1 MVTTKPFRN
10 RTHGGKQLALA
21 LHAYAN
27 DPDVIVLALPR
38 GGVPVG
44 FALAQ
49 ALCLPLDILLVRKL
63 GMPGH
68 EEFAIGA
75 VASGGVRVLQRG
87 VMQHAGLTPAKL
99 EAMCEREMAE
109 IARRERRYRGAR
121 PLPQLAGRTVI
132 LVDDGLATGSTMRAA
147 IAVLQALEPAPSRI
161 VAAVPV
167 GAADTCAV
175 LAPEVHQLICLI
187 RPHPFRA
194 VSQWYRQFDQ
204 TSDDEVIDLLT
215 QHWREHDSEQMSAPA
230 HHSSINKINHG
241 GNDETSD
248 RPGPAIG

>member
-1 MVTTKPFRN
+1 M
-10 RTHGGKQLALA
+10 
-21 LHAYAN
+21 
-27 DPDVIVLALPR
+27 LALPR

-44 FALAQ
+44 FAVAQ
-49 ALCLPLDILLVRKL
+49 ALGLELDILLVRKL

-87 VMQHAGLTPAKL
+87 VLQHAGLTPARL
-99 EAMCEREMAE
+99 EQMCERELAE

-121 PLPQLAGRTVI
+121 PPPQQAGRTVI

-147 IAVLQALEPAPSRI
+147 IAVTQAQAPARI

-175 LAPEVHQLICLI
+175 LAPEVDQLICLI

-194 VSQWYRQFDQ
+194 VSQWYRHIDQ
-204 TSDDEVIDLLT
+204 TSDDEVIDLLA
-215 QHWREHDSEQMSAPA
+215 QSWRGRPDAPA
-230 HHSSINKINHG
+230 RHPSINKINHG

-248 RPGPAIG
+248 RPGPATG

>member
-1 MVTTKPFRN
+1 MATIKPFRN
-10 RTHGGKQLALA
+10 RAHAGKQLALA
-21 LHAYAN
+21 LQEYGIDAGA
-27 DPDVIVLALPR
+27 IVLALPR

-44 FALAQ
+44 FAVAQ
-49 ALCLPLDILLVRKL
+49 ALGLELDILLVRKL

-87 VMQHAGLTPAKL
+87 VLQHAGLTPARL
-99 EAMCEREMAE
+99 EQMCERELAE

-121 PLPQLAGRTVI
+121 PPPQLAGRTVI

-147 IAVLQALEPAPSRI
+147 IAATQAQEPAPARI

-167 GAADTCAV
+167 GAADTCAL
-175 LAPEVHQLICLI
+175 LAPEVDQLVCLI

-204 TSDDEVIDLLT
+204 TSDDEVIDLLA
-215 QHWREHDSEQMSAPA
+215 QSWRGQASAPA
-230 HHSSINKINHG
+230 RHPSITKINLG

-248 RPGPAIG
+248 RPGPATG